1 MGTLNDTLGKAS
13 LDAAYG
19 NGEND
24 KVGAG
29 PESFL
34 QQPEFEHEGKPGN
47 YWGDK
52 TIRKMPDKGADLS
65 LGLSCRE
72 SFHDED
78 SEELGMGRDDSTGK
92 PDGPEM
98 GKVDNEGASAGL
110 EWG

>member
-1 MGTLNDTLGKAS
+1 MGTNSETLGKAS

-19 NGEND
+19 NGENNAI
-24 KVGAG
+24 GAG
-29 PESFL
+29 PEKFL
-34 QQPEFEHEGKPGN
+34 QEDVFENPGKPGN

-52 TIRKMPDKGADLS
+52 TIRKMPSQGADLS

-72 SFHDED
+72 PFENED
-78 SEELGMGRDDSTGK
+78 PEELGMGRDDSTGK

-98 GKVDNEGASAGL
+98 GNVDNGGASAGL